1 MNIVKKESQ
10 IGNHTISFE
19 TGRLAQKATSSIL
32 AQIGE
37 TVVLATVVVGE
48 AKEGID
54 FFPLTVEYIE
64 KLYAGGMIS
73 SSRFIKREGRPSPN
87 EILKARIIDRSIR
100 PIFKD
105 DFLNE
110 VQIAV
115 TVLSY
120 DKLNDPSILA
130 VNAVSLA
137 LLSAGLPFEGPV
149 ASVKVGEIGGDFILN
164 PTNIEIDDSSL
175 NLIVSST
182 EHSISMIEA
191 GADSIKEERM
201 IEAIEFAK
209 KSAHQILEL
218 QKEFLK
224 EIEPKE
230 FEYTP
235 HIIDKELLD
244 LIQNKY
250 YSRIEKSIWEEKD
263 KNLFKDIIEDLK
275 DKYEAGA
282 ISEVVTTLEKQTTRE
297 GILNKKVRPD
307 KRKLNEIRPLY
318 IDIDILPR
326 THGSALFQRGETQ
339 VLSVVTL
346 AAGKQGQLI
355 ESIYGEEMKRYMHH
369 YNFPG
374 WSVGEISKN
383 LYYPSRRDIGHGA
396 LAERA
401 LERQIPSLSE
411 FPYAIRV
418 VSETLASNGS
428 SSMASV
434 CGSTLSLMAAGVPIK
449 SPISGVAMGLV
460 ADEEKDEYV
469 ILTDIQG
476 PEDHF
481 GDMDFKVA
489 GSKEG
494 ITALQMDNKLK
505 GIPVEVLKKAL
516 IQAKEGR
523 EFILDKMLEIIS
535 QSRSDISQYA
545 PVIETI
551 QIEVSKIGDIIGSG
565 GKTIKGIIEKSGAD
579 VSVEED
585 GTVSVSA
592 QTKEQREIAIK
603 MIKDITQEAETGKV
617 YDGKVAKITTF
628 GAFVDVSPNIS
639 GLVHVSE
646 MKDGFVKNPETIVK
660 IGQMVKVKVLGRDD
674 QGRLKLSMKGI
685 S

>member
-32 AQIGE
+32 AQMGE

-230 FEYTP
+230 FEYIP
-235 HIIDKELLD
+235 HVIDKELFD

-263 KNLFKDIIEDLK
+263 NNLFKDIIEDLK

-355 ESIYGEEMKRYMHH
+355 ESIYGEEIKRYMHH

-460 ADEEKDEYV
+460 ADEEKNEYV

-523 EFILDKMLEIIS
+523 EFILDKMLEVIS

-592 QTKEQREIAIK
+592 QTQEQREIAIK

-617 YDGKVAKITTF
+617 YDGKVVKITTF

>member
-32 AQIGE
+32 AQMGE

-48 AKEGID
+48 AKEGVD

-137 LLSAGLPFEGPV
+137 LLAAGLPFEGPV
-149 ASVKVGEIGGDFILN
+149 ASVKVGEVEGNFVLN
-164 PTNIEIDDSSL
+164 PTNLEIDNSSL
-175 NLIVSST
+175 NLIVSAT
-182 EHSISMIEA
+182 ENSISMIEA
-191 GADSIKEERM
+191 GADSIKEDRM
-201 IEAIEFAK
+201 VEAIEFAQ
-209 KSAHQILEL
+209 KSAQKILEL
-218 QKEFLK
+218 QEVFLK

-235 HIIDKELLD
+235 HIIDKELCD
-244 LIQNKY
+244 LIQKKY
-250 YSRIEKSIWEEKD
+250 YGRIEKSIWEEKD

-275 DKYEAGA
+275 DKYEVGA
-282 ISEVVTTLEKQTTRE
+282 ISEVITKLEKQTTRE
-297 GILNKKVRPD
+297 GILNKQVRPD

-339 VLSVVTL
+339 VLSIVTL

-355 ESIYGEEMKRYMHH
+355 ESIYGEEIKRYMHH

-401 LERQIPSLSE
+401 LERQIPPLSE

-460 ADEEKDEYV
+460 ADEEKGEYV
-469 ILTDIQG
+469 VLTDIQG

-489 GSKEG
+489 GSREG

-523 EFILDKMLEIIS
+523 EFILNKMLEVIS
-535 QSRSDISQYA
+535 QSRTDISQYA

-592 QTKEQREIAIK
+592 QNKEQREIAVK

-617 YDGKVAKITTF
+617 YDGKVVKITTF

-646 MKDGFVKNPETIVK
+646 MKDGFVKSPETVVK

>member
-32 AQIGE
+32 AQMGE

-307 KRKLNEIRPLY
+307 KRKVNEIRPLY

-401 LERQIPSLSE
+401 LEKQIPPLSE

>member
-32 AQIGE
+32 AQMGE

-401 LERQIPSLSE
+401 LEKQIPPLSE

>member
-32 AQIGE
+32 AQMGE

-209 KSAHQILEL
+209 MSAHKILEL

-230 FEYTP
+230 FEYIP
-235 HIIDKELLD
+235 HVIDKELFD

-263 KNLFKDIIEDLK
+263 NNLFKDIIEDLK

-355 ESIYGEEMKRYMHH
+355 ESIYGEEIKRYMHH

-460 ADEEKDEYV
+460 ADEEKNEYV

-523 EFILDKMLEIIS
+523 EFILDKMLEVIS

-592 QTKEQREIAIK
+592 QTQEQREIAIK

-617 YDGKVAKITTF
+617 YDGKVVKITTF